1 MIQQQTFIEWLKQF
15 SPDLRIDTVITRYI
29 DSTGKEF
36 TAENKDIDVLYLGE
50 QRLCSVPK
58 GLGTAR
64 GWSVINDKREAGYE
78 TSDGII
84 HRSLSGI
91 GIILMGNGVINEKQF
106 VEYFTTPQNK
116 QIVKELVEQGYRIK
130 NNGIII

>member
-1 MIQQQTFIEWLKQF
+1 MITQQTFIQWLQQF
-15 SPDLRIDTVITRYI
+15 NPNLRIDTVITRYI
-29 DSTGKEF
+29 DVNGKEF

-64 GWSVINDKREAGYE
+64 GWSVINDKRVAGYE

-91 GIILMGNGVINEKQF
+91 GIILMGNGVIDSKQF

-116 QIVKELVEQGYRIK
+116 EAVKQMVAEGYRVK
-130 NNGIII
+130 DNGIII